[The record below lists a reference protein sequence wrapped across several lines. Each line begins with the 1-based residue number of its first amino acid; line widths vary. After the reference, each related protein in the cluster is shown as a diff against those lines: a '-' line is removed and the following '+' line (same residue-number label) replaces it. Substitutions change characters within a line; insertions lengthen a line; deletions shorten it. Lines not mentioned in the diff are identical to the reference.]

1 MVILALEIYLIT
13 SYIGFWRNH
22 IMELQYQ
29 SMLDEVLKEFPK
41 LSDVEITDITDHNL
55 LWYLSEYI
63 QAGYV
68 RFQTN
73 RKELY
78 RLSILLE
85 DYAAKHNVPLLATF
99 ETSERYKYVEKRY
112 MELVKDIP
120 KVWIIGNF
128 NNPSL
133 APQPPKNSEVISCD
147 GTNLTEIWMV
157 LTKGEKGPFGL
168 IAEDMG
174 DGIYRG
180 FFSISP
186 SVIGKAIES
195 TEKSLKVKIDFDKN
209 YGMDD
214 D

>member
-1 MVILALEIYLIT
+1 
-13 SYIGFWRNH
+13 
-22 IMELQYQ
+22 
-29 SMLDEVLKEFPK
+29 MLDEVLKQFPK

-55 LWYLSEYI
+55 LWHLSEYI

-68 RFQTN
+68 RFETG

-85 DYAAKHNVPLLATF
+85 NYSVKHKVPLLATF
-99 ETSERYKYVEKRY
+99 ETSERYKYVESRY

-128 NNPSL
+128 LNPSL
-133 APQPPKNSEVISCD
+133 APQPPRNAEVISCD
-147 GTNLTEIWMV
+147 GTNLSEIWMV
-157 LTKGEKGPFGL
+157 LTKGENGPFGL
-168 IAEDMG
+168 IAENMG
-174 DGIYRG
+174 DGMYRG

-186 SVIGKAIES
+186 SVIRKAIES
-195 TEKSLKVKIDFDKN
+195 TEKSLKIKIDFDKN
-209 YGMDD
+209 YGKDD

>member
-1 MVILALEIYLIT
+1 
-13 SYIGFWRNH
+13 
-22 IMELQYQ
+22 MELQYQ
-29 SMLDEVLKEFPK
+29 SMLDQVLKQFPK

-55 LWYLSEYI
+55 LWHLSEYI

-68 RFQTN
+68 RFETG

-85 DYAAKHNVPLLATF
+85 NYSVKHKVPLLATF
-99 ETSERYKYVEKRY
+99 ETSERYKYVESRY

-128 NNPSL
+128 LNPSL
-133 APQPPKNSEVISCD
+133 APQPPRNAEVISCD
-147 GTNLTEIWMV
+147 GTNLSEIWMV
-157 LTKGEKGPFGL
+157 LTKGENGPFGL
-168 IAEDMG
+168 IAENMG
-174 DGIYRG
+174 DGMYRG

-186 SVIGKAIES
+186 SVIRKAIES
-195 TEKSLKVKIDFDKN
+195 TEKSLKIKIDFDKN
-209 YGMDD
+209 YGKDD

>member
-1 MVILALEIYLIT
+1 
-13 SYIGFWRNH
+13 
-22 IMELQYQ
+22 
-29 SMLDEVLKEFPK
+29 MLDEVLKEFPK

-55 LWYLSEYI
+55 LWHLSEYI

-68 RFQTN
+68 RFQTD

-85 DYAAKHNVPLLATF
+85 NYAAKHNVPLLATF

-186 SVIGKAIES
+186 SIIAKAIES
-195 TEKSLKVKIDFDKN
+195 TEKSLKVKIDFDKK